1 MNFDRYVEILSDFE
15 RLLQCGMEISRLLV
29 GTKTSE
35 THLSYADPIFTK
47 LLCHAIS
54 LRTLSPTP
62 KEGAG
67 GELWDLPSACAIARC
82 IIEAHDVLGYLV
94 FNAISQEERELRTLI
109 WKLHDKQRRLKM
121 LEAIKSKD
129 PRVEEIREDIKAL
142 LEKAT
147 AQPRFSTLSNHHQKK
162 IRCDAPSFLVS
173 QRELNQANSVNHDY
187 HTSAT
192 MWLSQY
198 VHTFPMALHQLFDFK
213 AGTPDALRLS
223 SMPIQYSSGFM
234 ANGRCQGI
242 CRISYAALAGTTCC
256 SLPIYWGLRT
266 PRLAESSSGKLP
278 TIAAALPPSPF
289 HKVALVC

>member
-1 MNFDRYVEILSDFE
+1 VIFDRYVEIFSDFE

-29 GTKTSE
+29 GTKTVE

-62 KEGAG
+62 KQGVG

-82 IIEAHDVLGYLV
+82 IIEAHDVLCYLV
-94 FNAISQEERELRTLI
+94 FNAISLEERELRTLI

-142 LEKAT
+142 LEKVT
-147 AQPRFSTLSNHHQKK
+147 AHPTFSTLSNHHRKK
-162 IRCDAPSFLVS
+162 ILCDAPSFLVS

-234 ANGRCQGI
+234 AKAIVGMASVFPGANINVTADDAFLFSKWCDIVEQGVV
-242 CRISYAALAGTTCC
+242 
-256 SLPIYWGLRT
+256 
-266 PRLAESSSGKLP
+266 SSTSQEE
-278 TIAAALPPSPF
+278 
-289 HKVALVC
+289 